1 MFTAYLFDHVRTPRG
16 RGRSNGSLHPVPPVE
31 LAAQVLASLRVRNQL
46 EPAEV
51 EEVALG
57 CVTPVGEQGA
67 DIARPAALM
76 ALGQSVPG
84 VQIDRYCSSSLDAVN
99 MLSAHVMAGQ
109 LQLGIAGGVESMS
122 RVPIGAQGGAYAAD
136 PKLVH
141 DLYFTPV
148 GIAADLIAT
157 RSGFSRADIDG
168 YSVES
173 HRRAARAWKEGYF
186 AKSVIPVRDELGR
199 VLLDRDETIRADASV
214 DSLAKLEP
222 AFAKMGQMG
231 GYNAV
236 VLQRYPEVFEINHVH
251 TPASS
256 SGIVDGA
263 SGVLIGSEAA
273 GKKLGLKP
281 RAKIR
286 SYASIG
292 CDPSI
297 QLLGPAPATRKA
309 LQLAGLQPKDVDLF
323 ELNEAFASMVLE
335 YMRVMDVPHDRI
347 NVNGG
352 AIAMGHP
359 LGATGA
365 MILGTA
371 LDELERTGG
380 RIAVVALCVG
390 LGMGTATVI
399 ERV

>member
-1 MFTAYLFDHVRTPRG
+1 MSDAYVFDHVRTPRG
-16 RGRSNGSLHPVPPVE
+16 RGRSNGGLHPVPPVE
-31 LAAQVLASLRVRNQL
+31 MAAQVLAALRERNRL
-46 EPAEV
+46 DPELV
-51 EEVALG
+51 EEVVLG
-57 CVTPVGEQGA
+57 CVNPIGEQGA

-99 MLSAHVMAGQ
+99 MVAAQVMAGQ
-109 LQLGIAGGVESMS
+109 LQLAIAGGVESMS
-122 RVPIGAQGGAYAAD
+122 RIPIGSQGGAYALD
-136 PKLVH
+136 PKLVY

-157 RSGFSRADIDG
+157 RSGFSRTDVDA
-168 YSVES
+168 YSAES
-173 HRRAARAWKEGYF
+173 HRRAARAWSEGRF
-186 AKSVIPVRDELGR
+186 AKSVIPVRDALGR
-199 VLLDRDETIRADASV
+199 ILLDRDEAIRPDTTVEA
-214 DSLAKLEP
+214 LAKLEP
-222 AFAKMGQMG
+222 SFAKMGQLG
-231 GYNAV
+231 GYNGV
-236 VLQRYPEVFEINHVH
+236 VLQRYPEVLEIDHVH
-251 TPASS
+251 TPANS

-263 SGVLIGSEAA
+263 SGVLIGSKAA
-273 GKKLGLKP
+273 GEQLGLKP
-281 RAKIR
+281 RARIR
-286 SYASIG
+286 AYAAIG
-292 CDPSI
+292 CEPSI
-297 QLLGPAPATRKA
+297 QLLGPAPATLKA
-309 LQLAGLQPKDVDLF
+309 LKLAGLTPADVDLF

-335 YMRVMDVPHDRI
+335 YKRVMGVPHEKI

-365 MILGTA
+365 MIMGTA

-399 ERV
+399 ERL

>member
-1 MFTAYLFDHVRTPRG
+1 MPTAYVFDHVRTPRG
-16 RGRSNGSLHPVPPVE
+16 RGRGNGGLHRVPPVE
-31 LAAQVLASLRVRNQL
+31 LSAQVLRSLRERNSL
-46 EPAEV
+46 DPTHI
-51 EEVALG
+51 EEVILG
-57 CVTPVGEQGA
+57 CVNPVGEQGA

-99 MLSAHVMAGQ
+99 LVAAHIMAGQ
-109 LQLGIAGGVESMS
+109 MQLAIAGGVESMS
-122 RVPIGAQGGAYAAD
+122 RIPIGSQGGAYALD
-136 PKLVH
+136 PALVH

-157 RSGFSRADIDG
+157 RSGFSRTDVDTYA
-168 YSVES
+168 VES
-173 HRRAARAWKEGYF
+173 QRRAAQAWTEGRF
-186 AKSVIPVRDELGR
+186 DRSVITVRDDLGR
-199 VLLDRDETIRADASV
+199 PILSRDEHLRPGTTLADLS
-214 DSLAKLEP
+214 KLEP
-222 AFAKMGQMG
+222 AFAKMGQLG

-236 VLQRYPEVFEINHVH
+236 VQQRYPEVFEINHVH
-251 TPASS
+251 TPANS

-263 SGVLIGSEAA
+263 SAVLIGSREAGEA
-273 GKKLGLKP
+273 LGLKP
-281 RAKIR
+281 RAVIR
-286 SYASIG
+286 SYAAVGSE
-292 CDPSI
+292 PSI
-297 QLLGPAPATRKA
+297 QLTGPAPATLKA
-309 LQLAGLQPKDVDLF
+309 LKLAGMTVADVDLF
-323 ELNEAFASMVLE
+323 ELNEAFAAMVLE
-335 YMRVMDVPHDRI
+335 YMRVLGVPHDRI

-371 LDELERTGG
+371 LDELERTGK
-380 RIAVVALCVG
+380 RTAVVALCVG